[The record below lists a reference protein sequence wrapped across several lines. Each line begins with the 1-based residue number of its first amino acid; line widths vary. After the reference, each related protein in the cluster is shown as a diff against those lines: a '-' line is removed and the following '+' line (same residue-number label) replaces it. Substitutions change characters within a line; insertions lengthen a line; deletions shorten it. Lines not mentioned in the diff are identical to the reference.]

1 MNLKGGKLLISTGA
15 ILILLLVLFVALFL
29 GVPIGFAL
37 GLSGVITILFT
48 ADLNYLTQVPISLT
62 NTLSEFV
69 FVAIPLY
76 IVMGN
81 IMYHGKSG
89 ERLFLVAYQLLHKLR
104 GGAGV
109 ASVGAYTIFAAIVGS
124 SMTSVLTIGRI
135 AIPEMR
141 KQRYSKNLTYGLS
154 ALGGSMGILIPPSI
168 PLILYASL
176 SGSSPGQL
184 FIAGIVP
191 GILIAILLSTY
202 TVMKAPSTKN
212 NVLVENEGEE
222 KSTSENST
230 VNTVLKALPDLF
242 LPVVVLGG
250 IYAGIFTPTEAAAVG
265 VIYALMVCLLFHR
278 SLPIRLLPTVFVEAT
293 KSSAMLLTVVV
304 GAVVFGAALT
314 LLGLPQY
321 LAGLMSS
328 LAVASWVIILIMV
341 LIWIVMGF
349 FLEVVSILLIT
360 TPIFFPIAMTF
371 GYDPIWFGILMVLSM
386 ELAVI
391 TPPVGMNLF
400 AIKSLVPKESMWT
413 IIKGVVPFA
422 LFIIIVMVLIW
433 VFPELVL
440 FLVT

>member
-1 MNLKGGKLLISTGA
+1 MKRKEREPLISTSA
-15 ILILLLVLFVALFL
+15 IIILLLVLFVALFL

-37 GLSGVITILFT
+37 GLSGVATILFT
-48 ADLNYLTQVPISLT
+48 ADLNYLTQIPISLT

-76 IVMGN
+76 IIMGN
-81 IMYHGKSG
+81 VMYHGKSG
-89 ERLFLVAYQLLHKLR
+89 ERLFLVAFHLLHKLR

-154 ALGGSMGILIPPSI
+154 ALGGSLGILIPPSI

-184 FIAGIVP
+184 FIAGIIP
-191 GILIAILLSTY
+191 GILIAVLLSAY
-202 TVMKAPSTKN
+202 TVMKAPSTRDMG
-212 NVLVENEGEE
+212 LTGNETSGNG
-222 KSTSENST
+222 TSEKNVVVS
-230 VNTVLKALPDLF
+230 ALPDLL

-265 VIYALMVCLLFHR
+265 VIYALLVCLLLHS
-278 SLPIRLLPTVFVEAT
+278 SLPLRLLPTVFIDAT

-321 LAGLMSS
+321 LADLMSS
-328 LAVASWVIILIMV
+328 LSVAPWVIILIMV
-341 LIWIVMGF
+341 VIWIVMGF

-371 GYDPIWFGILMVLSM
+371 GYDPIWFGILMVLCM

-422 LFIIIVMVLIW
+422 MFIIIVMILIW